1 MLMKQQ
7 LLLQRRPQTGLR
19 LRRLLLQLPL
29 QRHLLLQ
36 LPLQLPPRQPGL
48 PQMRQSQL
56 PLPKFPIQ
64 KFRLQPMRRLQ
75 QPLLLL
81 HQKTLRLRRLLLQKP
96 LLLLHQKTLR
106 LRRLLLPPMMQYQ
119 ELSPPTMQRKQ
130 QPMLRL
136 LRLLKRLQLRRLL
149 RRLLRKSMTRGS
161 LEHWLKI
168 PLQQQML
175 LLLPHL
181 QLPQPLQLQRK
192 MHLLM
197 QLKRLWLN

>member
-7 LLLQRRPQTGLR
+7 LLLQRRPQTALR
-19 LRRLLLQLPL
+19 LRRLLLQ
-29 QRHLLLQ
+29 
-36 LPLQLPPRQPGL
+36 
-48 PQMRQSQL
+48 
-56 PLPKFPIQ
+56 
-64 KFRLQPMRRLQ
+64 
-75 QPLLLL
+75 
-81 HQKTLRLRRLLLQKP
+81 
-96 LLLLHQKTLR
+96 
-106 LRRLLLPPMMQYQ
+106 PMMQYQ